1 MVNAE
6 ERILSAAMKVFAKEG
21 YEGATTKKIANEA
34 GVNEVTIFRNFKS
47 KKNLLEVV
55 IDKNQHEA
63 LETLD
68 SIIIMEKHLDPI
80 IGLETIGK
88 RFMEFLEERME
99 FLIMLMTEG
108 RKNPEIS
115 PISNSVINKFFEH
128 LSEYF
133 TDQIEKGNIINQD
146 PKMIAFAFVSYI
158 FYGVLSEKL
167 YKNQLLDD
175 KDKALREFVNTF
187 LTGNFK
193 T

>member
-34 GVNEVTIFRNFKS
+34 GVNEVTILRNFKT

-99 FLIMLMTEG
+99 FLIILMTEG

>member
-99 FLIMLMTEG
+99 FLIILMTEG